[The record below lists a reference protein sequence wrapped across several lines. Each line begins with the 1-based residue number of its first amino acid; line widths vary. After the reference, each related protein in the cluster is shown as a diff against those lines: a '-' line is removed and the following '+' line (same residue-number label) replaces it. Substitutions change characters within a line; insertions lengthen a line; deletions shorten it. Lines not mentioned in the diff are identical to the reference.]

1 MNNLRGVLYAVVS
14 SATFGLIPL
23 FSIPLLQGGMSSPAI
38 LFYRFGLAAAMMGL
52 IALATRRPLRIT
64 WPQTGTLLL
73 LGAMYSVTALG
84 LLRSYTYIPSSV
96 ATTINFLY
104 PLGVAIVMTLFFR
117 EKNSVWLLVA
127 ILISLVGVALLSWGD
142 IGGPQS
148 DRAIVGVGFAGA
160 TVLTYTIYIVG
171 VKKSRISRLDPM
183 IQAFYVLLF
192 SACFFLVYAL
202 STTGAPLPG
211 KWHLWQ
217 NLLLLALVPTVV
229 SNLTLVLAIKEI
241 GSTMT
246 SILGSMEPLTAVLVG
261 VLHFGEK
268 FGLDSA
274 SGLILIITA
283 VIIVILQTNHTP
295 QTPPA
300 NIPVGPKRSPYEAY
314 EVALLRYIVR
324 YGERILFQYTDEETN
339 EDVVIRVS
347 EYIRS
352 ELERDDLTFYT
363 PLFKSMMDE
372 AADRCRSEGFI
383 ANRYFLAHPDPNVSR
398 LAANLIS
405 EKYQLSKYHTKYREL
420 EQEEDKLDQLV
431 IRELYAFKDAY
442 VLSQIKEI
450 QAQIKSMQNNEDMD
464 QVFELMKKLTRLN
477 EIKNILS
484 KELGERI
491 ILKM

>member
-84 LLRSYTYIPSSV
+84 LLRSYAYIPSSV

-117 EKNSVWLLVA
+117 EKNSVWLL
-127 ILISLVGVALLSWGD
+127 GVALLSWGD

-183 IQAFYVLLF
+183 IPAFYVLLF

-202 STTGAPLPG
+202 FTTGAPLPG

-283 VIIVILQTNHTP
+283 VIIVILQAKKKEHP
-295 QTPPA
+295 QTLPHES
-300 NIPVGPKRSPYEAY
+300 I
-314 EVALLRYIVR
+314 
-324 YGERILFQYTDEETN
+324 
-339 EDVVIRVS
+339 
-347 EYIRS
+347 
-352 ELERDDLTFYT
+352 
-363 PLFKSMMDE
+363 
-372 AADRCRSEGFI
+372 
-383 ANRYFLAHPDPNVSR
+383 H
-398 LAANLIS
+398 
-405 EKYQLSKYHTKYREL
+405 
-420 EQEEDKLDQLV
+420 
-431 IRELYAFKDAY
+431 
-442 VLSQIKEI
+442 
-450 QAQIKSMQNNEDMD
+450 
-464 QVFELMKKLTRLN
+464 
-477 EIKNILS
+477 
-484 KELGERI
+484 
-491 ILKM
+491 

>member
-127 ILISLVGVALLSWGD
+127 ILISVVGVALLSWGD

-160 TVLTYTIYIVG
+160 TVLTYTSDIVG

-283 VIIVILQTNHTP
+283 VIIVILQAKKKEHP
-295 QTPPA
+295 QTLPHE
-300 NIPVGPKRSPYEAY
+300 S
-314 EVALLRYIVR
+314 
-324 YGERILFQYTDEETN
+324 
-339 EDVVIRVS
+339 
-347 EYIRS
+347 
-352 ELERDDLTFYT
+352 
-363 PLFKSMMDE
+363 
-372 AADRCRSEGFI
+372 
-383 ANRYFLAHPDPNVSR
+383 
-398 LAANLIS
+398 
-405 EKYQLSKYHTKYREL
+405 
-420 EQEEDKLDQLV
+420 
-431 IRELYAFKDAY
+431 
-442 VLSQIKEI
+442 I
-450 QAQIKSMQNNEDMD
+450 Q
-464 QVFELMKKLTRLN
+464 
-477 EIKNILS
+477 
-484 KELGERI
+484 
-491 ILKM
+491 

>member
-127 ILISLVGVALLSWGD
+127 IPISLVSVALLSWGD
-142 IGGPQS
+142 IGGPQG

-160 TVLTYTIYIVG
+160 TVLPYTIYIVG

-283 VIIVILQTNHTP
+283 VIIVILQAKKKEHP
-295 QTPPA
+295 QTLPHES
-300 NIPVGPKRSPYEAY
+300 I
-314 EVALLRYIVR
+314 
-324 YGERILFQYTDEETN
+324 
-339 EDVVIRVS
+339 
-347 EYIRS
+347 
-352 ELERDDLTFYT
+352 
-363 PLFKSMMDE
+363 
-372 AADRCRSEGFI
+372 
-383 ANRYFLAHPDPNVSR
+383 H
-398 LAANLIS
+398 
-405 EKYQLSKYHTKYREL
+405 
-420 EQEEDKLDQLV
+420 
-431 IRELYAFKDAY
+431 
-442 VLSQIKEI
+442 
-450 QAQIKSMQNNEDMD
+450 
-464 QVFELMKKLTRLN
+464 
-477 EIKNILS
+477 
-484 KELGERI
+484 
-491 ILKM
+491 

>member
-160 TVLTYTIYIVG
+160 TVLTYAIYIVG

-283 VIIVILQTNHTP
+283 VIIVILQAKKKEHP
-295 QTPPA
+295 QTLPHES
-300 NIPVGPKRSPYEAY
+300 I
-314 EVALLRYIVR
+314 
-324 YGERILFQYTDEETN
+324 
-339 EDVVIRVS
+339 
-347 EYIRS
+347 
-352 ELERDDLTFYT
+352 
-363 PLFKSMMDE
+363 
-372 AADRCRSEGFI
+372 
-383 ANRYFLAHPDPNVSR
+383 H
-398 LAANLIS
+398 
-405 EKYQLSKYHTKYREL
+405 
-420 EQEEDKLDQLV
+420 
-431 IRELYAFKDAY
+431 
-442 VLSQIKEI
+442 
-450 QAQIKSMQNNEDMD
+450 
-464 QVFELMKKLTRLN
+464 
-477 EIKNILS
+477 
-484 KELGERI
+484 
-491 ILKM
+491 

>member
-142 IGGPQS
+142 IG
-148 DRAIVGVGFAGA
+148 VGFAGA

-283 VIIVILQTNHTP
+283 VIIVILQAKKKEHP
-295 QTPPA
+295 QTLPHES
-300 NIPVGPKRSPYEAY
+300 I
-314 EVALLRYIVR
+314 
-324 YGERILFQYTDEETN
+324 
-339 EDVVIRVS
+339 
-347 EYIRS
+347 
-352 ELERDDLTFYT
+352 
-363 PLFKSMMDE
+363 
-372 AADRCRSEGFI
+372 
-383 ANRYFLAHPDPNVSR
+383 H
-398 LAANLIS
+398 
-405 EKYQLSKYHTKYREL
+405 
-420 EQEEDKLDQLV
+420 
-431 IRELYAFKDAY
+431 
-442 VLSQIKEI
+442 
-450 QAQIKSMQNNEDMD
+450 
-464 QVFELMKKLTRLN
+464 
-477 EIKNILS
+477 
-484 KELGERI
+484 
-491 ILKM
+491 

>member
-148 DRAIVGVGFAGA
+148 DRAIVGVGLARA
-160 TVLTYTIYIVG
+160 TVLTYTIYIVS

-217 NLLLLALVPTVV
+217 NLLLLALAPTVV

-283 VIIVILQTNHTP
+283 VIIVILQAKKKEHP
-295 QTPPA
+295 QTLPHES
-300 NIPVGPKRSPYEAY
+300 I
-314 EVALLRYIVR
+314 
-324 YGERILFQYTDEETN
+324 
-339 EDVVIRVS
+339 
-347 EYIRS
+347 
-352 ELERDDLTFYT
+352 
-363 PLFKSMMDE
+363 
-372 AADRCRSEGFI
+372 
-383 ANRYFLAHPDPNVSR
+383 H
-398 LAANLIS
+398 
-405 EKYQLSKYHTKYREL
+405 
-420 EQEEDKLDQLV
+420 
-431 IRELYAFKDAY
+431 
-442 VLSQIKEI
+442 
-450 QAQIKSMQNNEDMD
+450 
-464 QVFELMKKLTRLN
+464 
-477 EIKNILS
+477 
-484 KELGERI
+484 
-491 ILKM
+491 

>member
-148 DRAIVGVGFAGA
+148 DRAIVGVGFTGA

-283 VIIVILQTNHTP
+283 VIIVILQAKKKEHP
-295 QTPPA
+295 QTLPHES
-300 NIPVGPKRSPYEAY
+300 I
-314 EVALLRYIVR
+314 
-324 YGERILFQYTDEETN
+324 
-339 EDVVIRVS
+339 
-347 EYIRS
+347 
-352 ELERDDLTFYT
+352 
-363 PLFKSMMDE
+363 
-372 AADRCRSEGFI
+372 
-383 ANRYFLAHPDPNVSR
+383 H
-398 LAANLIS
+398 
-405 EKYQLSKYHTKYREL
+405 
-420 EQEEDKLDQLV
+420 
-431 IRELYAFKDAY
+431 
-442 VLSQIKEI
+442 
-450 QAQIKSMQNNEDMD
+450 
-464 QVFELMKKLTRLN
+464 
-477 EIKNILS
+477 
-484 KELGERI
+484 
-491 ILKM
+491 

>member
-84 LLRSYTYIPSSV
+84 LLRSYAYIPSSV

-192 SACFFLVYAL
+192 SACFFLCTLCSRRCSAARQVA
-202 STTGAPLPG
+202 S
-211 KWHLWQ
+211 
-217 NLLLLALVPTVV
+217 LAKPPVAGLVPTVV
-229 SNLTLVLAIKEI
+229 SNLTLVSGNQGDRFYDDIDPRFDGAAD
-241 GSTMT
+241 GSTRRGAAFRGEVRPRQC
-246 SILGSMEPLTAVLVG
+246 LGPDTDY
-261 VLHFGEK
+261 H
-268 FGLDSA
+268 
-274 SGLILIITA
+274 A
-283 VIIVILQTNHTP
+283 VIIVILQAKKKEHP
-295 QTPPA
+295 QTLPHES
-300 NIPVGPKRSPYEAY
+300 I
-314 EVALLRYIVR
+314 
-324 YGERILFQYTDEETN
+324 
-339 EDVVIRVS
+339 
-347 EYIRS
+347 
-352 ELERDDLTFYT
+352 
-363 PLFKSMMDE
+363 
-372 AADRCRSEGFI
+372 
-383 ANRYFLAHPDPNVSR
+383 H
-398 LAANLIS
+398 
-405 EKYQLSKYHTKYREL
+405 
-420 EQEEDKLDQLV
+420 
-431 IRELYAFKDAY
+431 
-442 VLSQIKEI
+442 
-450 QAQIKSMQNNEDMD
+450 
-464 QVFELMKKLTRLN
+464 
-477 EIKNILS
+477 
-484 KELGERI
+484 
-491 ILKM
+491 

>member
-38 LFYRFGLAAAMMGL
+38 LFYRFGLAAGMMGL
-52 IALATRRPLRIT
+52 IALATRRP
-64 WPQTGTLLL
+64 LL

-283 VIIVILQTNHTP
+283 VIIVILQAKKKEHP
-295 QTPPA
+295 QTLPHES
-300 NIPVGPKRSPYEAY
+300 I
-314 EVALLRYIVR
+314 
-324 YGERILFQYTDEETN
+324 
-339 EDVVIRVS
+339 
-347 EYIRS
+347 
-352 ELERDDLTFYT
+352 
-363 PLFKSMMDE
+363 
-372 AADRCRSEGFI
+372 
-383 ANRYFLAHPDPNVSR
+383 H
-398 LAANLIS
+398 
-405 EKYQLSKYHTKYREL
+405 
-420 EQEEDKLDQLV
+420 
-431 IRELYAFKDAY
+431 
-442 VLSQIKEI
+442 
-450 QAQIKSMQNNEDMD
+450 
-464 QVFELMKKLTRLN
+464 
-477 EIKNILS
+477 
-484 KELGERI
+484 
-491 ILKM
+491 

>member
-229 SNLTLVLAIKEI
+229 SNLTLVLASKES

-283 VIIVILQTNHTP
+283 VIIVILQAKKKEHP
-295 QTPPA
+295 QTLPHES
-300 NIPVGPKRSPYEAY
+300 I
-314 EVALLRYIVR
+314 
-324 YGERILFQYTDEETN
+324 
-339 EDVVIRVS
+339 
-347 EYIRS
+347 
-352 ELERDDLTFYT
+352 
-363 PLFKSMMDE
+363 
-372 AADRCRSEGFI
+372 
-383 ANRYFLAHPDPNVSR
+383 H
-398 LAANLIS
+398 
-405 EKYQLSKYHTKYREL
+405 
-420 EQEEDKLDQLV
+420 
-431 IRELYAFKDAY
+431 
-442 VLSQIKEI
+442 
-450 QAQIKSMQNNEDMD
+450 
-464 QVFELMKKLTRLN
+464 
-477 EIKNILS
+477 
-484 KELGERI
+484 
-491 ILKM
+491 

>member
-160 TVLTYTIYIVG
+160 TVPTYTIYIVG

-283 VIIVILQTNHTP
+283 VIIVILQAKKKEHP
-295 QTPPA
+295 QTLPHES
-300 NIPVGPKRSPYEAY
+300 I
-314 EVALLRYIVR
+314 
-324 YGERILFQYTDEETN
+324 
-339 EDVVIRVS
+339 
-347 EYIRS
+347 
-352 ELERDDLTFYT
+352 
-363 PLFKSMMDE
+363 
-372 AADRCRSEGFI
+372 
-383 ANRYFLAHPDPNVSR
+383 H
-398 LAANLIS
+398 
-405 EKYQLSKYHTKYREL
+405 
-420 EQEEDKLDQLV
+420 
-431 IRELYAFKDAY
+431 
-442 VLSQIKEI
+442 
-450 QAQIKSMQNNEDMD
+450 
-464 QVFELMKKLTRLN
+464 
-477 EIKNILS
+477 
-484 KELGERI
+484 
-491 ILKM
+491 

>member
-160 TVLTYTIYIVG
+160 VLTYTIYIVG

-283 VIIVILQTNHTP
+283 VIIVILQAKKKEHP
-295 QTPPA
+295 QTLPHES
-300 NIPVGPKRSPYEAY
+300 I
-314 EVALLRYIVR
+314 
-324 YGERILFQYTDEETN
+324 
-339 EDVVIRVS
+339 
-347 EYIRS
+347 
-352 ELERDDLTFYT
+352 
-363 PLFKSMMDE
+363 
-372 AADRCRSEGFI
+372 
-383 ANRYFLAHPDPNVSR
+383 H
-398 LAANLIS
+398 
-405 EKYQLSKYHTKYREL
+405 
-420 EQEEDKLDQLV
+420 
-431 IRELYAFKDAY
+431 
-442 VLSQIKEI
+442 
-450 QAQIKSMQNNEDMD
+450 
-464 QVFELMKKLTRLN
+464 
-477 EIKNILS
+477 
-484 KELGERI
+484 
-491 ILKM
+491 

>member
-84 LLRSYTYIPSSV
+84 LLRSYTYIPSRV
-96 ATTINFLY
+96 ASTINFLY
-104 PLGVAIVMTLFFR
+104 TVGVAIVMTLFFR

-283 VIIVILQTNHTP
+283 VIIVILQAKKKEHP
-295 QTPPA
+295 QTLPHES
-300 NIPVGPKRSPYEAY
+300 I
-314 EVALLRYIVR
+314 
-324 YGERILFQYTDEETN
+324 
-339 EDVVIRVS
+339 
-347 EYIRS
+347 
-352 ELERDDLTFYT
+352 
-363 PLFKSMMDE
+363 
-372 AADRCRSEGFI
+372 
-383 ANRYFLAHPDPNVSR
+383 H
-398 LAANLIS
+398 
-405 EKYQLSKYHTKYREL
+405 
-420 EQEEDKLDQLV
+420 
-431 IRELYAFKDAY
+431 
-442 VLSQIKEI
+442 
-450 QAQIKSMQNNEDMD
+450 
-464 QVFELMKKLTRLN
+464 
-477 EIKNILS
+477 
-484 KELGERI
+484 
-491 ILKM
+491 

>member
-160 TVLTYTIYIVG
+160 PVLPYTIYIVG

-283 VIIVILQTNHTP
+283 VIIVILQAKKKEHP
-295 QTPPA
+295 QTLPHES
-300 NIPVGPKRSPYEAY
+300 I
-314 EVALLRYIVR
+314 
-324 YGERILFQYTDEETN
+324 
-339 EDVVIRVS
+339 
-347 EYIRS
+347 
-352 ELERDDLTFYT
+352 
-363 PLFKSMMDE
+363 
-372 AADRCRSEGFI
+372 
-383 ANRYFLAHPDPNVSR
+383 H
-398 LAANLIS
+398 
-405 EKYQLSKYHTKYREL
+405 
-420 EQEEDKLDQLV
+420 
-431 IRELYAFKDAY
+431 
-442 VLSQIKEI
+442 
-450 QAQIKSMQNNEDMD
+450 
-464 QVFELMKKLTRLN
+464 
-477 EIKNILS
+477 
-484 KELGERI
+484 
-491 ILKM
+491 

>member
-84 LLRSYTYIPSSV
+84 LLRSNTYIPSSV

-202 STTGAPLPG
+202 FTTGAPLPG

-283 VIIVILQTNHTP
+283 VIIVILQAKKKEHP
-295 QTPPA
+295 QTLPHES
-300 NIPVGPKRSPYEAY
+300 I
-314 EVALLRYIVR
+314 
-324 YGERILFQYTDEETN
+324 
-339 EDVVIRVS
+339 
-347 EYIRS
+347 
-352 ELERDDLTFYT
+352 
-363 PLFKSMMDE
+363 
-372 AADRCRSEGFI
+372 
-383 ANRYFLAHPDPNVSR
+383 H
-398 LAANLIS
+398 
-405 EKYQLSKYHTKYREL
+405 
-420 EQEEDKLDQLV
+420 
-431 IRELYAFKDAY
+431 
-442 VLSQIKEI
+442 
-450 QAQIKSMQNNEDMD
+450 
-464 QVFELMKKLTRLN
+464 
-477 EIKNILS
+477 
-484 KELGERI
+484 
-491 ILKM
+491 

>member
-1 MNNLRGVLYAVVS
+1 MRKLFDNLPFR
-14 SATFGLIPL
+14 
-23 FSIPLLQGGMSSPAI
+23 
-38 LFYRFGLAAAMMGL
+38 
-52 IALATRRPLRIT
+52 
-64 WPQTGTLLL
+64 LL
-73 LGAMYSVTALG
+73 LGIIIGVILGQVFPESVMKVVVTLQYIMGQLITFCVPLIIIGFIAPSITKLG
-84 LLRSYTYIPSSV
+84 KNASRL
-96 ATTINFLY
+96 
-104 PLGVAIVMTLFFR
+104 LGVAIVMTLFFR

-283 VIIVILQTNHTP
+283 VIIVILQAKKKEHP
-295 QTPPA
+295 QTLPHES
-300 NIPVGPKRSPYEAY
+300 I
-314 EVALLRYIVR
+314 
-324 YGERILFQYTDEETN
+324 
-339 EDVVIRVS
+339 
-347 EYIRS
+347 
-352 ELERDDLTFYT
+352 
-363 PLFKSMMDE
+363 
-372 AADRCRSEGFI
+372 
-383 ANRYFLAHPDPNVSR
+383 H
-398 LAANLIS
+398 
-405 EKYQLSKYHTKYREL
+405 
-420 EQEEDKLDQLV
+420 
-431 IRELYAFKDAY
+431 
-442 VLSQIKEI
+442 
-450 QAQIKSMQNNEDMD
+450 
-464 QVFELMKKLTRLN
+464 
-477 EIKNILS
+477 
-484 KELGERI
+484 
-491 ILKM
+491 

>member
-127 ILISLVGVALLSWGD
+127 ILISLVGVALLSWGE
-142 IGGPQS
+142 S
-148 DRAIVGVGFAGA
+148 AVRRA

-283 VIIVILQTNHTP
+283 VIIVILQAKKKEHP
-295 QTPPA
+295 QTLPHES
-300 NIPVGPKRSPYEAY
+300 I
-314 EVALLRYIVR
+314 
-324 YGERILFQYTDEETN
+324 
-339 EDVVIRVS
+339 
-347 EYIRS
+347 
-352 ELERDDLTFYT
+352 
-363 PLFKSMMDE
+363 
-372 AADRCRSEGFI
+372 
-383 ANRYFLAHPDPNVSR
+383 H
-398 LAANLIS
+398 
-405 EKYQLSKYHTKYREL
+405 
-420 EQEEDKLDQLV
+420 
-431 IRELYAFKDAY
+431 
-442 VLSQIKEI
+442 
-450 QAQIKSMQNNEDMD
+450 
-464 QVFELMKKLTRLN
+464 
-477 EIKNILS
+477 
-484 KELGERI
+484 
-491 ILKM
+491 

>member
-84 LLRSYTYIPSSV
+84 LLRSYAYIPSSV

-171 VKKSRISRLDPM
+171 PM

-283 VIIVILQTNHTP
+283 VIIVILQAKKKEHP
-295 QTPPA
+295 Q
-300 NIPVGPKRSPYEAY
+300 
-314 EVALLRYIVR
+314 
-324 YGERILFQYTDEETN
+324 
-339 EDVVIRVS
+339 
-347 EYIRS
+347 
-352 ELERDDLTFYT
+352 
-363 PLFKSMMDE
+363 PLPHES
-372 AADRCRSEGFI
+372 I
-383 ANRYFLAHPDPNVSR
+383 H
-398 LAANLIS
+398 
-405 EKYQLSKYHTKYREL
+405 
-420 EQEEDKLDQLV
+420 
-431 IRELYAFKDAY
+431 
-442 VLSQIKEI
+442 
-450 QAQIKSMQNNEDMD
+450 
-464 QVFELMKKLTRLN
+464 
-477 EIKNILS
+477 
-484 KELGERI
+484 
-491 ILKM
+491 

>member
-104 PLGVAIVMTLFFR
+104 TLGVAIVMTLFFR

-283 VIIVILQTNHTP
+283 VIIVILQAKKKEHP
-295 QTPPA
+295 QTLPHES
-300 NIPVGPKRSPYEAY
+300 I
-314 EVALLRYIVR
+314 
-324 YGERILFQYTDEETN
+324 
-339 EDVVIRVS
+339 
-347 EYIRS
+347 
-352 ELERDDLTFYT
+352 
-363 PLFKSMMDE
+363 
-372 AADRCRSEGFI
+372 
-383 ANRYFLAHPDPNVSR
+383 H
-398 LAANLIS
+398 
-405 EKYQLSKYHTKYREL
+405 
-420 EQEEDKLDQLV
+420 
-431 IRELYAFKDAY
+431 
-442 VLSQIKEI
+442 
-450 QAQIKSMQNNEDMD
+450 
-464 QVFELMKKLTRLN
+464 
-477 EIKNILS
+477 
-484 KELGERI
+484 
-491 ILKM
+491 

>member
-104 PLGVAIVMTLFFR
+104 PLGGAIVMTLFFR

-148 DRAIVGVGFAGA
+148 DRAIVDVGVAGA

-283 VIIVILQTNHTP
+283 VIIVILQAKKKEHP
-295 QTPPA
+295 QTLPHES
-300 NIPVGPKRSPYEAY
+300 I
-314 EVALLRYIVR
+314 
-324 YGERILFQYTDEETN
+324 
-339 EDVVIRVS
+339 
-347 EYIRS
+347 
-352 ELERDDLTFYT
+352 
-363 PLFKSMMDE
+363 
-372 AADRCRSEGFI
+372 
-383 ANRYFLAHPDPNVSR
+383 H
-398 LAANLIS
+398 
-405 EKYQLSKYHTKYREL
+405 
-420 EQEEDKLDQLV
+420 
-431 IRELYAFKDAY
+431 
-442 VLSQIKEI
+442 
-450 QAQIKSMQNNEDMD
+450 
-464 QVFELMKKLTRLN
+464 
-477 EIKNILS
+477 
-484 KELGERI
+484 
-491 ILKM
+491 

>member
-246 SILGSMEPLTAVLVG
+246 SIFGSMEPLTAVLVG

-283 VIIVILQTNHTP
+283 VIIVILQAKKKEHP
-295 QTPPA
+295 QTLPHES
-300 NIPVGPKRSPYEAY
+300 I
-314 EVALLRYIVR
+314 
-324 YGERILFQYTDEETN
+324 
-339 EDVVIRVS
+339 
-347 EYIRS
+347 
-352 ELERDDLTFYT
+352 
-363 PLFKSMMDE
+363 
-372 AADRCRSEGFI
+372 
-383 ANRYFLAHPDPNVSR
+383 H
-398 LAANLIS
+398 
-405 EKYQLSKYHTKYREL
+405 
-420 EQEEDKLDQLV
+420 
-431 IRELYAFKDAY
+431 
-442 VLSQIKEI
+442 
-450 QAQIKSMQNNEDMD
+450 
-464 QVFELMKKLTRLN
+464 
-477 EIKNILS
+477 
-484 KELGERI
+484 
-491 ILKM
+491 

>member
-1 MNNLRGVLYAVVS
+1 
-14 SATFGLIPL
+14 
-23 FSIPLLQGGMSSPAI
+23 
-38 LFYRFGLAAAMMGL
+38 MMGL

-117 EKNSVWLLVA
+117 EKNSVWLL
-127 ILISLVGVALLSWGD
+127 G
-142 IGGPQS
+142 
-148 DRAIVGVGFAGA
+148 AIVGVGFAGA

-283 VIIVILQTNHTP
+283 VIIVILQAKKKEHP
-295 QTPPA
+295 QTLPHES
-300 NIPVGPKRSPYEAY
+300 I
-314 EVALLRYIVR
+314 
-324 YGERILFQYTDEETN
+324 
-339 EDVVIRVS
+339 
-347 EYIRS
+347 
-352 ELERDDLTFYT
+352 
-363 PLFKSMMDE
+363 
-372 AADRCRSEGFI
+372 
-383 ANRYFLAHPDPNVSR
+383 H
-398 LAANLIS
+398 
-405 EKYQLSKYHTKYREL
+405 
-420 EQEEDKLDQLV
+420 
-431 IRELYAFKDAY
+431 
-442 VLSQIKEI
+442 
-450 QAQIKSMQNNEDMD
+450 
-464 QVFELMKKLTRLN
+464 
-477 EIKNILS
+477 
-484 KELGERI
+484 
-491 ILKM
+491 